1 VASVI
6 GDTLTA
12 LLPGPAHVW
21 DNGNNVEVQLAF
33 GALES
38 LPDARILDGANGALI
53 NGEIIQF
60 ANAVLIGPGRYR
72 LSRLLRGRLGTEH
85 RIATH
90 AIGSRFVL
98 LDPGRLERPT
108 FSASS
113 IGLGIAWRF
122 APVPQGPT
130 GDQSGQI
137 SFANG
142 GEALKPW
149 SPAHVRGARNGAGDI
164 TISWVRRTRYGGW
177 WRDLTDVPLNEETER
192 YEVDVMNGATVLR
205 TLAAS
210 APAAIYTAAQQ
221 VADFGSAQ
229 ASVTVRVVQLSTAI
243 GRGTPAVATI

>member
-1 VASVI
+1 
-6 GDTLTA
+6 
-12 LLPGPAHVW
+12 
-21 DNGNNVEVQLAF
+21 
-33 GALES
+33 
-38 LPDARILDGANGALI
+38 
-53 NGEIIQF
+53 
-60 ANAVLIGPGRYR
+60 VLIGPGRYR

-90 AIGSRFVL
+90 ASGSRFVL

-113 IGLGIAWRF
+113 IGQSITWRF
-122 APVPQGPT
+122 APLPQGPT

-142 GEALKPW
+142 GEGLKPW
-149 SPAHVRGARNGAGDI
+149 SPAHVRGARNGANDLA
-164 TISWVRRTRYGGW
+164 ISWVRRTRYGGW
-177 WRDLTDVPLNEETER
+177 WRDLTDVPLNEESER
-192 YEVDVMNGATVLR
+192 YEVDVMNGSTALR
-205 TLAAS
+205 TLPAS

-221 VADFGSAQ
+221 VADFGSVQ